1 MAAMELLATVSVATG
16 RRLGEIGFLLG
27 AIGAVLLVVEAR
39 TSGSGAARRPSMP
52 MTAGSVLIA
61 VAFLLGIAAFHW
73 G

>member
-1 MAAMELLATVSVATG
+1 MEILAAVSVATG

-27 AIGAVLLVVEAR
+27 AIGAVLLVVEAMSSA
-39 TSGSGAARRPSMP
+39 SGTARRPSMP
-52 MTAGSVLIA
+52 MTLGSVLIA